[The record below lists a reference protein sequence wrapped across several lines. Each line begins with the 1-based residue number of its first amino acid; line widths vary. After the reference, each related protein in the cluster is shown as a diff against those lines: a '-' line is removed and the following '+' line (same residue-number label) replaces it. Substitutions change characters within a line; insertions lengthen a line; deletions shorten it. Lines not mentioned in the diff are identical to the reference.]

1 LSNTLGWDLPPA
13 NEQLIAAGVPESIVT
28 LELDRIKHLSTSPD
42 VRICQGVEAVR
53 HPGFGI
59 DILTD
64 TLERYLESLPDWV
77 SGVIA
82 SWNLLYIP
90 DENLRYLARWLRDH
104 R

>member
-13 NEQLIAAGVPESIVT
+13 NAQLLRAGIPESIVT
-28 LELDRIKHLSTSPD
+28 QELDKIKHLSASPD
-42 VRICQGVEAVR
+42 VRIYQGVEAVR

-59 DILTD
+59 DIRTD

-90 DENLRYLARWLRDH
+90 DENLQYLARRLRNH
-104 R
+104 S